1 MRFFVFTTIF
11 LLVFGVTFLSS
22 IYLKMNF
29 FDPAFTASPVT
40 FRIDQN
46 ENISSISTR
55 LKEKNLIIS
64 SQIFEYG
71 ARYIKLDKSIRYGE
85 FILTDN
91 MSIMDVLKVITSN
104 KALNYNIVIRDC
116 MTNWEIIK
124 LFEQKYF
131 LSNDLVNFDLSEGS
145 FAPNTYTISYNS
157 KFSELLQLMRRDQ
170 TKILSDEWT
179 GRREELSIK
188 NPLELLILASI
199 IEKEAASIAEMPLI
213 SSVFNNRLNIGMR
226 LQSDPTVNYGLDFGN
241 IDNRKILTKKDL
253 RNANAHNT
261 YRISGLPASPICNPS
276 KNAINAAANPA
287 DTKYFYFVLSKTGK
301 HIFSKTFEEH
311 INNVLLWRKSRK

>member
-1 MRFFVFTTIF
+1 MRFFLFTSIF
-11 LLVFGVTFLSS
+11 LLVFGFTFLSS
-22 IYLKMNF
+22 IYLKINF
-29 FDPAFTASPVT
+29 FDSSLAASPVT

-55 LKEKNLIIS
+55 LKEKKLIIS
-64 SQIFEYG
+64 SQLFEYG
-71 ARYIKLDKSIRYGE
+71 ARYKKLDKSIRYGE

-91 MSIMDVLKVITSN
+91 MSIIDVLKIITSN
-104 KALNYNIVIRDC
+104 QALNYNIVIRDC

-131 LSNDLVNFDLSEGS
+131 LSNDLVNFDLNEGS
-145 FAPNTYTISYNS
+145 FAPNTYNISYNS
-157 KFSELLQLMRRDQ
+157 KFSELLQLMQRDQ
-170 TKILSDEWT
+170 TKILSEEWT

-188 NPLELLILASI
+188 NPSELLVLASI

-241 IDNRKILTKKDL
+241 IDKRKILTKKDL
-253 RNANAHNT
+253 RDANAHNT

-287 DTKYFYFVLSKTGK
+287 VTKYFYFVLGESGK

-311 INNVLLWRKSRK
+311 INNVLLWRKSRE